1 MSYPYN
7 LDRDQLA
14 VIVKGL
20 RALPLM
26 ELPFQEA
33 ATAVKLINLFHSPD
47 ADQMIIARRA
57 RKVSRDEQPVELILA
72 YLPKNEATPW
82 VTWVRN
88 NPDRGGDGTKFW
100 GNYHADYQSAAHD
113 FKTRKF

>member
-20 RALPLM
+20 RALPLL

-33 ATAVKLINLFHSPD
+33 AIAVKLINLFHSPD
-47 ADQMIIARRA
+47 ADQMIIARKDF
-57 RKVSRDEQPVELILA
+57 KVRRDEPPVELILA

-82 VTWVRN
+82 VTWFRQ
-88 NPDRGGDGTKFW
+88 NPDRGGNGVRFW
-100 GNYHADYQSAAHD
+100 GNYHADYRAAACD
-113 FKTRKF
+113 FKTRKM